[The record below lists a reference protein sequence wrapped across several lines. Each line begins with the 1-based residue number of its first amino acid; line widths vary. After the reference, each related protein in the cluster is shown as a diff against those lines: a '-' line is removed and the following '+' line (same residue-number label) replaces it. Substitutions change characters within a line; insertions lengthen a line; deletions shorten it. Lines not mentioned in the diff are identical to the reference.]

1 MHVYQLLTRQG
12 MRWHFGTPE
21 SFFADMEE
29 LWKSPDVLKE
39 WIKFGKRHGK
49 VRFSIDL
56 EK

>member
-12 MRWHFGTPE
+12 MRSHFGTPE